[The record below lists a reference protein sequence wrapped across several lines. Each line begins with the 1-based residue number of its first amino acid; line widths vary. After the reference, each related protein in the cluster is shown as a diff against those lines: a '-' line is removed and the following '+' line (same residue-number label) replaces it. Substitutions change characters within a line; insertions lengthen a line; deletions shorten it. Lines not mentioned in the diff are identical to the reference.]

1 MTEPNTEMFT
11 KELHA
16 SLVLFISWVIQ
27 PLKLTLYEALI

>member
-16 SLVLFISWVIQ
+16 SLVLFISSVI
-27 PLKLTLYEALI
+27 